1 MLGWPSCF
9 GAGYAGGASEAAAPA
24 RRGGQSSFSEVEHL
38 ALPPLQDVLR
48 QLFVEVDS
56 RLQVPAS
63 CIY

>member
-24 RRGGQSSFSEVEHL
+24 SSEVEHL